1 MTSQN
6 YTAYRPTPPRDQ
18 STLYREEV
26 SVRHGVSPNL
36 CDTLTSAR
44 RVAVSLSQT
53 ITTNE
58 VQSETSPNVYRQDL
72 QQTSCVYNTG
82 TLRDFI
88 LVSYDVRTRTHTCIR
103 STRTSTSK
111 LTSI

>member
-1 MTSQN
+1 MVYLQI
-6 YTAYRPTPPRDQ
+6 
-18 STLYREEV
+18 
-26 SVRHGVSPNL
+26 SVR
-36 CDTLTSAR
+36 TLRQVLVESQ
-44 RVAVSLSQT
+44 SQT

-88 LVSYDVRTRTHTCIR
+88 LVLARRTY
-103 STRTSTSK
+103 
-111 LTSI
+111 